1 MTAYGVFLWRYIN
14 VPENWL
20 YVGTSLSTALI
31 VLTVL
36 PELFYPFVYL
46 RVHNRLEKRKRA

>member
-1 MTAYGVFLWRYIN
+1 LTAYGVFLWRYIN
-14 VPENWL
+14 VPENWS

-46 RVHNRLEKRKRA
+46 RVHRSLEDRKRA